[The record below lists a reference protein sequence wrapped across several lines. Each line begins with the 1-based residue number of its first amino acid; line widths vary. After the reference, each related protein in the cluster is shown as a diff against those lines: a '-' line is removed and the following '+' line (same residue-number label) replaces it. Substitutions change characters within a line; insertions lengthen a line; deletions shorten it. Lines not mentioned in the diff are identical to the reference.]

1 MLKDSLTVSRT
12 RRETGALVKAT
23 KVSYMYPR
31 ILILWN
37 SDSSFERERYRN
49 TENKVQNRELQDWPT
64 FIWNQKPIH
73 VGSVA
78 VTLRRFGE
86 TRTFT
91 MSQTIHDSSRNASEI
106 HECFKFAKEFINYSY
121 YVSWSSKQ
129 FSNEYRVAK
138 FNLWKL
144 KVQDT
149 NNNLYV
155 IFEFYFHIFRS
166 R

>member
-1 MLKDSLTVSRT
+1 MDRKINRKIGTFWTTLSENFCFSYRDKDLLKDSLTVSRT

-73 VGSVA
+73 VASVA

-106 HECFKFAKEFINYSY
+106 HECFKFA
-121 YVSWSSKQ
+121 
-129 FSNEYRVAK
+129 
-138 FNLWKL
+138 
-144 KVQDT
+144 
-149 NNNLYV
+149 
-155 IFEFYFHIFRS
+155 
-166 R
+166 

>member
-1 MLKDSLTVSRT
+1 MNRKINRKIGIFRTTLSENFCFSYKDKDLLKDSLIVSRT

-86 TRTFT
+86 TRTCA

-106 HECFKFAKEFINYSY
+106 HECFKFAKEFINLFL
-121 YVSWSSKQ
+121 K
-129 FSNEYRVAK
+129 
-138 FNLWKL
+138 NLL
-144 KVQDT
+144 IILT
-149 NNNLYV
+149 M
-155 IFEFYFHIFRS
+155 
-166 R
+166 